1 MRETTKQSISILV
14 ITLVFASA
22 IFVLN
27 KLTLPAF
34 SMYQKNKILIQE
46 KKETLSE
53 IDSFKKLAESLN
65 EKYNTLGSDFSKIA
79 EAIPNNPKFADL
91 LAMVD
96 TIARATEVKIEDI
109 TFRDVPNKK
118 TNSDLYSLAEVSLNI
133 SGDYISISNFFAE
146 LEKDSRLTDVVS
158 LNMKKDTR
166 SVATKGKQKV
176 EEIIKAGVIIQAY
189 YQNN

>member
-46 KKETLSE
+46 KKEALSE
-53 IDSFKKLAESLN
+53 IDSFKKLAETLN
-65 EKYNTLGSDFSKIA
+65 SKYNTAGGDFSKIA
-79 EAIPNNPKFADL
+79 EAIPNNPRFADL

-96 TIARATEVKIEDI
+96 TIARSTEVNIEDI
-109 TFRDVPNKK
+109 TFRDIPNKK
-118 TNSDLYSLAEVSLNI
+118 TNSDLYSLAEIGLNI
-133 SGDYISISNFFAE
+133 SGDYTSISNFFAE

-158 LNMKKDTR
+158 LNMKKDTKNI
-166 SVATKGKQKV
+166 VIKGKQKV
-176 EEIIKAGVIIQAY
+176 ESVIRAGVIIQAY